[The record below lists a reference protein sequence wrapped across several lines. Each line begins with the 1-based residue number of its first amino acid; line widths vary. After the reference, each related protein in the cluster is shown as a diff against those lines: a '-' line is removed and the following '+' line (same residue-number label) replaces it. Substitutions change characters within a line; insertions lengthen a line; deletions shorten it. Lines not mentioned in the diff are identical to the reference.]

1 MISPFDTGLSAS
13 PGTPP
18 EAELQRLLAASRDRL
33 ALKDPSVSALR
44 DALAGIVAAPEPPDG
59 ERGWMDL
66 IAAEPVPE
74 LAAVLRD
81 LKAALAASRPRI
93 RPVDKENAAF
103 RLASLRAEIGARG
116 LAGFVVPLSDPHQ
129 LENPPGCAQRL
140 RWLTGFTGSA
150 GIAVVLANEAALF
163 VDGRYTLQ
171 AQKQVDPARYRLH
184 HVTDRPPA
192 EWLAANVAA
201 GARVGFDPWTMSEEE
216 SARYAAALAGVN
228 ATFVPTEPNPVDVVW
243 PDRPPPP
250 LSAVRVHDA
259 AFAGASSTDKRR
271 TLAAVLSAQGVD
283 AAVLTLPD
291 SIAWLLNV
299 RGGDVAYSPLMLA
312 FALLH
317 ADGRIALFVDER
329 KLVGAVRDHLG
340 PDVDVQPVAAFAKA
354 LDRLAARNARVQ
366 VDPASA
372 PAAVFA
378 RLNGATIV
386 RAADPCQLPKACKS
400 ETEIAGMRAAH
411 ERDGVALVRFLAWL
425 DGALVGGGNAID
437 ELGVAERLEAFRRE
451 GERFRGLSFATI
463 AGAGANGAIVHYH
476 SSPATS
482 RALAAGEVFLLD
494 SGAQYWDGTTDVT
507 RTLAVPGAAP
517 APEARDA
524 FTRVLKGHI
533 ALARARFPEG
543 TTGSQ
548 LDALARVPLW
558 EVGLDY
564 DHGTGHGVGFHLGVH
579 EGPQRISKV
588 PNRVALKPGM
598 VVSIEPG
605 YYKTGAFGIRIENL
619 AVVVAAPNDDRADKE
634 RRRMLAFEALT
645 LAPIDRALIAPELL
659 TGEET
664 AWLDAYHR
672 RVRETLSPR
681 LDAVTRDWLGRAT
694 RPIAG

>member
-1 MISPFDTGLSAS
+1 VRDTELPSD
-13 PGTPP
+13 
-18 EAELQRLLAASRDRL
+18 AELARLLTADRAKL
-33 ALKDPSVSALR
+33 MLKDPSVAAVR
-44 DALAGIVAAPEPPDG
+44 DVLAGVVAAPAPPDG

-66 IAAEPVPE
+66 IVSEPEPE
-74 LAAVLRD
+74 LARALSALRARMAASQAAIEPAD
-81 LKAALAASRPRI
+81 AKAAAARLAA
-93 RPVDKENAAF
+93 
-103 RLASLRAEIGARG
+103 LRAELTSRD

-129 LENPPGCAQRL
+129 LENPPGSAQRL

-150 GIAVVLANEAALF
+150 GVAVVLADQAALF

-171 AQKQVDPARYRLH
+171 AKTQVDNALYHLH
-184 HVTDRPPA
+184 HVTERPPA
-192 EWLAANVAA
+192 DWTAANVGAV
-201 GARVGFDPWTMSEEE
+201 ARVGFDPWTMTDDEA
-216 SARYAAALAGVN
+216 ARFAAALAGVG
-228 ATFVPTEPNPVDVVW
+228 AALVAVEPNPIDGVW
-243 PDRPPPP
+243 RDRPPPP
-250 LSAVRVHDA
+250 LSAARVHDA
-259 AFAGASSTDKRR
+259 AFAGALSRDKRR
-271 TLAAVLSAQGVD
+271 TLGAELSAQGVD

-299 RGGDVAYSPLMLA
+299 RGGDVAYSPLMLS

-317 ADGRIALFVDER
+317 ADGRVALFVDAR
-329 KLVGAVRDHLG
+329 KLVGPVREHLG
-340 PDVDVQPVAAFAKA
+340 PEIEIRPIEAFASA
-354 LDRLAARNARVQ
+354 LDRLAGRKAKVQ

-378 RLNGATIV
+378 RLSGASIV

-411 ERDGVALVRFLAWL
+411 ERDGVALVRFFAWL
-425 DGALVGGGNAID
+425 DGAVRQGGNRID
-437 ELGVAERLEAFRRE
+437 ELAVAERLEAFRAE

-463 AGAGANGAIVHYH
+463 AGVAANGAIVHYH
-476 SSPATS
+476 STPATN
-482 RALAAGEVFLLD
+482 RALTPGEVFLLD

-517 APEARDA
+517 QREAQKA

-533 ALARARFPEG
+533 ALSRARFPEG

-588 PNRVALKPGM
+588 PNRIALKPGM

-619 AVVVAAPNDDRADKE
+619 AVVVAAPSDRS
-634 RRRMLAFEALT
+634 RRMLAFEPLT
-645 LAPIDRALIAPELL
+645 VAPIDRAMIAADLL
-659 TGEET
+659 TGEERS
-664 AWLDAYHR
+664 WLDGYHA
-672 RVRETLSPR
+672 RVRETLAPH
-681 LDAVTRDWLGRAT
+681 LDGPTCAWLAQAT
-694 RPIAG
+694 QPLAG